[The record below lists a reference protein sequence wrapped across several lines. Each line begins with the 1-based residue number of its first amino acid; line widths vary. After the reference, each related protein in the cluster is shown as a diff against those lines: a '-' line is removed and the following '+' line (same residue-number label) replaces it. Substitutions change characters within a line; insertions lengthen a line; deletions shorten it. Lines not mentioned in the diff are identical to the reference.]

1 MYKSPIFLNAGDK
14 AMVVELGDSINPEVN
29 RLVHSLNNKISSFNI
44 NGIIDS
50 VPSYKSILIMFDPL
64 QISSSEIQSKIAN
77 ELESIQHQEVNTQLI
92 VHVPTLYGGDFGP
105 DLSFVSKHTNIDEPD
120 VIDLHSSKKYLVYMM
135 GFSPGF
141 PYLGG
146 LPSEL
151 ETPRLDTPR
160 PKISGGSVG
169 IADKQ
174 TGIYPNDSPGGWRII
189 GRTPIKLFDQNK
201 TPPTLLIPGNYLKF
215 DPLPDLD
222 SYLELQ
228 SNYQN
233 GSFEPNVEKINE
245 K

>member
-64 QISSSEIQSKIAN
+64 QISSSEIQSKIVN

-105 DLSFVSKHTNIDEPD
+105 DLSFVSKHTNIDEAD

-233 GSFEPNVEKINE
+233 
-245 K
+245 

>member
-1 MYKSPIFLNAGDK
+1 
-14 AMVVELGDSINPEVN
+14 
-29 RLVHSLNNKISSFNI
+29 
-44 NGIIDS
+44 
-50 VPSYKSILIMFDPL
+50 MFDPL
-64 QISSSEIQSKIAN
+64 QITSSEIQSKIVN
-77 ELESIQHQEVNTQLI
+77 ELESIHDQEVNTQLV

-105 DLSFVSKHTNIDEPD
+105 DLSFVSKHTNIDEAD

-146 LPSEL
+146 LPSKL
-151 ETPRLDTPR
+151 ETPRLGTPR

-201 TPPTLLIPGNYLKF
+201 NPPTLLIPGNYLKF

-222 SYLELQ
+222 SYLELE
-228 SNYQN
+228 SDYQN
-233 GSFEPNVEKINE
+233 GSFEPTVEEINE